1 MCQSFCVF
9 TVTSRA
15 EIEEPGS
22 CCRIGGTL
30 SYMTM
35 PFEYSRLAIVVA
47 ADVWLPMLQELMLAG
62 PAVLWGGGAAQ
73 VQKMRAPLFARW
85 PRVHVAK
92 PSGPSARRRRGKVY
106 SFEIRTCIVLVCGS
120 P

>member
-22 CCRIGGTL
+22 CYRIGGTL

-62 PAVLWGGGAAQ
+62 PSVLWGEALP
-73 VQKMRAPLFARW
+73 KCKKCAPLFSLGGHEYMWR
-85 PRVHVAK
+85 
-92 PSGPSARRRRGKVY
+92 SLQGRRRGGGGVRY
-106 SFEIRTCIVLVCGS
+106 ILSRFETCIVPVCGS